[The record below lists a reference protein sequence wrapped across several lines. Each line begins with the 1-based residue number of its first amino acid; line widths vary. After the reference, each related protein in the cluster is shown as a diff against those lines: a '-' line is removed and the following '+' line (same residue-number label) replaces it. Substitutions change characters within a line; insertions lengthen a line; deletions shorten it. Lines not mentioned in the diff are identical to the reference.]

1 MLVEMRSPVFKEKG
15 EERPPIKFGEGLNVV
30 LGKEDGAMSI
40 GKSSALL
47 AIDFVF
53 GGSTYVKS
61 DGVKHEGHHTIFF
74 TFEFDG
80 VKYYFARET
89 GDPNTIHIC
98 DFCNDQYELTGNSYT
113 KDQYT
118 NWLKKQYHMDFEGL
132 SFRIAVSS
140 FFRIYGKKNTDEL
153 NPLQGIPGQNMDKSI
168 TSILTIFDKYKD
180 IEIFKDSVTEHQKNW
195 MLTGKPEN
203 IVLSL
208 IWWEVTKN
216 TKKTWLRYATWNCSF
231 QR

>member
-1 MLVEMRSPVFKEKG
+1 M
-15 EERPPIKFGEGLNVV
+15 
-30 LGKEDGAMSI
+30 

-89 GDPNTIHIC
+89 GDQNTIHIC

-132 SFRIAVSS
+132 SFRIAVSR
-140 FFRIYGKKNTDEL
+140 FFPNIRKKEYG
-153 NPLQGIPGQNMDKSI
+153 
-168 TSILTIFDKYKD
+168 
-180 IEIFKDSVTEHQKNW
+180 
-195 MLTGKPEN
+195 
-203 IVLSL
+203 
-208 IWWEVTKN
+208 
-216 TKKTWLRYATWNCSF
+216 
-231 QR
+231 